1 MTIDINVG
9 KTMYPYPI
17 LFGLNLYDIALTLAI
32 LIALLLCDK
41 MMEKR
46 KFSVALQK
54 LVLVGFLICI
64 LFGFFSAFLFQGFY
78 DFLASKEFKLD
89 STTGITFFGGL
100 LGGAFAFLTVWFVGG
115 KLFLKDDA
123 KGEEKSKFTDML
135 DIAACCIPLAHGIGR
150 LGCLA
155 AGCCHGKET
164 DAWYGIEMH
173 TEKGLMTVVPLQL
186 YEAIF
191 LFLLAVLLFWL
202 FYKKEKSFPLMPI
215 YTFFYGLWRFTIE
228 YFRADDRGASFI
240 PFLSPSQLT
249 AICLIIF
256 AIVYY
261 WTWIRSAK
269 NAKT

>member
-1 MTIDINVG
+1 MAININVG

-78 DFLASKEFKLD
+78 DFLATKEFKLD

-123 KGEEKSKFTDML
+123 KGEEKSKFL
-135 DIAACCIPLAHGIGR
+135 DHVNAWSVVNGESNLDSFIVGFR
-150 LGCLA
+150 LGA
-155 AGCCHGKET
+155 KFTYDTFISDSAPFS
-164 DAWYGIEMH
+164 D
-173 TEKGLMTVVPLQL
+173 
-186 YEAIF
+186 F
-191 LFLLAVLLFWL
+191 LW
-202 FYKKEKSFPLMPI
+202 E
-215 YTFFYGLWRFTIE
+215 
-228 YFRADDRGASFI
+228 D
-240 PFLSPSQLT
+240 
-249 AICLIIF
+249 
-256 AIVYY
+256 
-261 WTWIRSAK
+261 
-269 NAKT
+269 N